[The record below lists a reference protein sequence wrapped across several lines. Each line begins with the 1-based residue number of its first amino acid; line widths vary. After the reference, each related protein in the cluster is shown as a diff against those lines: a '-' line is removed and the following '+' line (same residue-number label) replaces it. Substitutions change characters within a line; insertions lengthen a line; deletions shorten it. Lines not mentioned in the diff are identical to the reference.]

1 MALDLDNSYKD
12 VKDKISSA
20 KAYTDLKSQYDTLKK
35 SAGDSFD
42 ESKDLAEQKIND
54 LKANAKKYQ
63 KELKNQFEQ
72 LIDIKKVLAGKG
84 GSTTKYL
91 KRILMRTLRK
101 VEPKIANILMAEC
114 LSVVGCDQQQAY
126 SAGNAGQVL
135 YIRVDSI
142 DLGKLLKK
150 DYKESPGKALYEKQS
165 LSATQSYP
173 YPMNKQLYQRIQ
185 SNDPY
190 SNDNGG
196 SLYMGRSGQP
206 LFDIEYT
213 EVNDLGETGS
223 FYKVTLQ
230 QRVTLTRLNN
240 VSEFI
245 QDYYKTIKVVDF
257 NSTLSWILEC
267 MLGCI
272 SIQGNIGLKQ
282 VEDVSKVMAIIQRIL
297 GICFDNR
304 KTIDVSGIAKLSE
317 IDDTDNSFY
326 ELNSMDL
333 RKIDERVSNI
343 KNGVVKFVTCNDV
356 ALPIDTNTIFEA
368 LDNITFIED
377 EDKQI
382 DAADKLTDDIANN
395 PDWNGFA
402 IDGSLKAELDL
413 NFLKNMIMGLAL
425 SLFSPK
431 ILLPLA
437 IMLKA
442 LGKSILETIKSF
454 SDFIKKF
461 ATFFKNVVSKIAAI
475 FIKELFKEI
484 KKDIRNL
491 IQSILVDL
499 AKEKAAKQISVI
511 LKLIQLLITIGQFI
525 KDWRECKSVVD
536 EILWLLKIATSAWG
550 TGRNPISSA
559 KNNLPLPLLFAAQLL
574 DGYSE
579 TRSFINTIQELQ
591 KVGIPTGPMPDGSP
605 NLTVL
610 SIYSSIKGQGA
621 EMTNAKVQVAIPP
634 LTMTP
639 AGFTIPSQGFGLSI

>member
-1 MALDLDNSYKD
+1 MSLDLENSYKE

-20 KAYTDLKSQYDTLKK
+20 KAYTDLKSQYDNLKK
-35 SAGDSFD
+35 TAGNSFD
-42 ESKDLAEQKIND
+42 DSRDFAEQKIND
-54 LKANAKKYQ
+54 LKSNAKKYQ

-84 GSTTKYL
+84 GNTTKYL

-101 VEPKIANILMAEC
+101 VEPKVANILMTEC
-114 LSVVGCDQQQAY
+114 LSVVGCDQQQSY
-126 SAGNAGQVL
+126 SAGNNGQVL
-135 YIRVDSI
+135 YIRVNSI
-142 DLGKLLKK
+142 DLGNLLKK
-150 DYKESPGKALYEKQS
+150 DYETNPGKTLYEKQP
-165 LSATQSYP
+165 LGATQTYP

-185 SNDPY
+185 NNDPY
-190 SNDNGG
+190 STVNGG
-196 SLYMGRSGQP
+196 SLYMGRSGQS

-230 QRVTLTRLNN
+230 QRVTLNRLNN

-245 QDYYKTIKVVDF
+245 QDYYKTIKIVDF

-267 MLGCI
+267 MLGVI
-272 SIQGNIGLKQ
+272 SIEGNVGLKQ

-326 ELNSMDL
+326 ELNDIDL
-333 RKIDERVSNI
+333 RKIDERLSNI
-343 KNGVVKFVTCNDV
+343 KNGVAKFVSCNDV
-356 ALPIDTNTIFEA
+356 SLPVDTKTIFEA

-382 DAADKLTDDIANN
+382 DAADKLTDDISNN

-402 IDGSLKAELDL
+402 LDGSLKAELDL
-413 NFLKNMIMGLAL
+413 NFLKNMIMGLSL

-442 LGKSILETIKSF
+442 LGKSTLETIKSF
-454 SDFIKKF
+454 SDFVKKF
-461 ATFFKNVVSKIAAI
+461 STFFKNVVSKIAAI
-475 FIKELFKEI
+475 FIKELFKVI
-484 KKDIRNL
+484 KRDIRTL
-491 IQSILVDL
+491 IQSILSDL
-499 AKEKAAKQISVI
+499 AKEKAAKQITVI
-511 LKLIQLLITIGQFI
+511 LKLIQLLITVGQFI
-525 KDWRECKSVVD
+525 RDWRECKSVVD

-550 TGRNPISSA
+550 SGRNPISSA
-559 KNNLPLPLLFAAQLL
+559 QNNLPLPLLFAAQLL

-610 SIYSSIKGQGA
+610 SIYSSIKGQGS

-639 AGFTIPSQGFGLSI
+639 AGFTIPSAGYGLSI